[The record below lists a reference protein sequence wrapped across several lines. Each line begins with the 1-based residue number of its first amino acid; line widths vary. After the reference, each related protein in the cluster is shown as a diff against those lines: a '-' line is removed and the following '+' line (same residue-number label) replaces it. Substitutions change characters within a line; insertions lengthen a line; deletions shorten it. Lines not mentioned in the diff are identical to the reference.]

1 MKYQEQMNGLTQ
13 QKLQQNVAPE
23 AAQNPAV
30 VQGAM
35 AEAAQEILNANM
47 AMGKQQSPE
56 QQMVELEQKRVE
68 LDMQKLQLQAAK
80 DNAQAVQ
87 DAQEMELKQTELL
100 LKTAQG
106 KETQALKEQKAE
118 ADRLSK
124 QQMKA
129 LDMLSKLTAEEN
141 RVQIEADKIE
151 SQEKMKALD
160 VLNDM
165 TKQETINIKEEK

>member
-1 MKYQEQMNGLTQ
+1 MIEHFVKEERYEDCALLVKIKNKIKKYY
-13 QKLQQNVAPE
+13 
-23 AAQNPAV
+23 
-30 VQGAM
+30 
-35 AEAAQEILNANM
+35 
-47 AMGKQQSPE
+47 
-56 QQMVELEQKRVE
+56 
-68 LDMQKLQLQAAK
+68 D
-80 DNAQAVQ
+80 
-87 DAQEMELKQTELL
+87 KQTELL

-165 TKQETINIKEEK
+165 TKQETINIKKEK